1 MKIGMNEVL
10 NGIERTAAE
19 KITKGLMRDG
29 FIVQDNFHPEQNP
42 QLIFDLYA
50 EKGEDKRIYELKI
63 GKNKIQQKQYLAL
76 QREAKRLDAKLY
88 IVYLEVPRSK
98 KIKFD
103 GLDKIIL
110 EDLSNKFTDEI
121 SSLSTYTTIE
131 AIDDIELDFI
141 HISDNVVKISG
152 SGTLNVHLQSDLNS
166 ASKNNNSITENGAVD
181 FFFRLDI
188 DISKNIVI
196 KHYYKIDI
204 V

>member
-1 MKIGMNEVL
+1 M
-10 NGIERTAAE
+10 
-19 KITKGLMRDG
+19 
-29 FIVQDNFHPEQNP
+29 
-42 QLIFDLYA
+42 
-50 EKGEDKRIYELKI
+50 RIYELKI

>member
-1 MKIGMNEVL
+1 M
-10 NGIERTAAE
+10 
-19 KITKGLMRDG
+19 
-29 FIVQDNFHPEQNP
+29 
-42 QLIFDLYA
+42 
-50 EKGEDKRIYELKI
+50 
-63 GKNKIQQKQYLAL
+63 
-76 QREAKRLDAKLY
+76 
-88 IVYLEVPRSK
+88 
-98 KIKFD
+98 
-103 GLDKIIL
+103 
-110 EDLSNKFTDEI
+110 SNKFTDEI